1 MKSSTVIITLG
12 AAVAVGYAAYKLW
25 KISNEDSSE
34 NAKTTTNS
42 TPDIQE
48 RHQGK
53 VELSTAKTLE
63 NAVENLE
70 VEKTDIQN
78 DIVQRHET
86 AAKIMKNS
94 INHILKEETP
104 EVVSDNSNDLCDI
117 EDALNKLLDE

>member
-63 NAVENLE
+63 
-70 VEKTDIQN
+70 
-78 DIVQRHET
+78 
-86 AAKIMKNS
+86 
-94 INHILKEETP
+94 
-104 EVVSDNSNDLCDI
+104 
-117 EDALNKLLDE
+117 